1 MFQMLAKNAVYGI
14 IIGVSLAL
22 PILIIA
28 TRNIITGCLATFT
41 MCCSTVCVIGVIPL
55 GGWKLGVSFFGY
67 DNHIVDI

>member
-1 MFQMLAKNAVYGI
+1 MLAINAVYGI

-28 TRNIITGCLATFT
+28 TKNIISGILATLS

-55 GGWKLGVSFFGY
+55 GGWKLGASS
-67 DNHIVDI
+67 